1 MKARHLSII
10 ARKEFRGLFNER
22 TILLAVL
29 LQLFIALFSSF
40 LMVGLTSMYDP
51 SSLSKYSRYKYNIA
65 YAGNDSALLGYLE
78 SSPDINSPRDFRVYR
93 MDLSTAVAALKE
105 RKLSAVVYVP
115 DTSPAADEPVKITLY
130 TLTNDLQSAIVDVKL
145 KDVFLKYEKDLRQVR
160 GSRLSEQPV
169 PVRIPK
175 TTGGGDFY
183 EFVYGLLIPLLVFMP
198 AIIASALVIDLITE
212 EYQHET
218 LETLISTPITFSE
231 MVWGKVLACELL
243 VPIQAGAWLLLLMV
257 NGIAIENAGLILLQ
271 VVVSSLILI
280 LLGALT
286 ALHYRERTAAQ
297 FIFSTALVV
306 VILFVLALP
315 SNPLN
320 LLTRLAVGTAGP
332 EQWIVLGA
340 TGVIVIVLGYLTQ
353 KYAERVGK
361 SHHTG

>member
-10 ARKEFRGLFNER
+10 AKKEFRGLFNER

-51 SSLSKYSRYKYNIA
+51 SSLSKYSRYQYNIA
-65 YAGNDSALLGYLE
+65 YAGNDSAVLGYLE
-78 SSPDINSPRDFRVYR
+78 NSPDFRVYP
-93 MDLSTAVAALKE
+93 MDLSTGVTALKE

-115 DTSPAADEPVKITLY
+115 DTSPSAEEPIKITLY

-145 KDVFLKYEKDLRQVR
+145 KEIFLSYEKYLRLVR
-160 GSRLSEQPV
+160 QERLSELPLPLQV
-169 PVRIPK
+169 PK
-175 TTGGGDFY
+175 TSGGGDFY

-218 LETLISTPITFSE
+218 LETLISTPVTFSE

-257 NGIAIENAGLILLQ
+257 NGIAIENAGVILLQ
-271 VVVSSLILI
+271 VVVTSLILI
-280 LLGALT
+280 LLGTLT

-306 VILFVLALP
+306 VILFALALP

-332 EQWIVLGA
+332 EQWLVLAA
-340 TGVIVIVLGYLTQ
+340 TGGIVILLGYLTQ

-361 SHHTG
+361 SHHAG

>member
-10 ARKEFRGLFNER
+10 AKKEFRGLFNER

-29 LQLFIALFSSF
+29 LQLFIAMFSSF

-65 YAGNDSALLGYLE
+65 YAGNNSAVLEYLQ
-78 SSPDINSPRDFRVYR
+78 SSPDFRVYP
-93 MDLSTAVAALKE
+93 MDLSTGVAALKE
-105 RKLSAVVYVP
+105 RKLSAVIYVP
-115 DTSPAADEPVKITLY
+115 DTSPSADEPVKITLY

-145 KDVFLKYEKDLRQVR
+145 KDIFLKYEKDLRQIRVD
-160 GSRLSEQPV
+160 RLSEQPIPIQV
-169 PVRIPK
+169 PK

-218 LETLISTPITFSE
+218 LETLISTPVTFSE

-257 NGIAIENAGLILLQ
+257 NGIAIQNAGLILLQ
-271 VVVSSLILI
+271 VVVTSLILI

-332 EQWIVLGA
+332 EQWLVLAA
-340 TGVIVIVLGYLTQ
+340 TVGIIIILGYVTQ
-353 KYAERVGK
+353 KYAEKVGK

>member
-10 ARKEFRGLFNER
+10 AKKEFRGLFNER

-29 LQLFIALFSSF
+29 LQLFIAMFSSF

-51 SSLSKYSRYKYNIA
+51 SSLSKYSRYKYNVA
-65 YAGNDSALLGYLE
+65 YAGNDSAVLDYLQT
-78 SSPDINSPRDFRVYR
+78 SPDFRVYP
-93 MDLSTAVAALKE
+93 MDLSTGVAALKE
-105 RKLSAVVYVP
+105 RKLSAVIYVP

-145 KDVFLKYEKDLRQVR
+145 KDIFLKYEKDLRLIRVD
-160 GSRLSEQPV
+160 RLSEQPIPIQV
-169 PVRIPK
+169 PK

-218 LETLISTPITFSE
+218 LETLISTPVTFSE

-257 NGIAIENAGLILLQ
+257 NGIVIENAGLILLQ
-271 VVVSSLILI
+271 VVVTSLILI
-280 LLGALT
+280 LLGAIT
-286 ALHYRERTAAQ
+286 AIHYRERTAAQ
-297 FIFSTALVV
+297 FIFSTSLVV

-332 EQWIVLGA
+332 EQWLVLAA
-340 TGVIVIVLGYLTQ
+340 TGGIIVILGYLTQ
-353 KYAERVGK
+353 KYAEKVGK
-361 SHHTG
+361 SHHSG

>member
-10 ARKEFRGLFNER
+10 AKKEFRGLFNER

-51 SSLSKYSRYKYNIA
+51 SSLSKYSHYKYNIA
-65 YAGNDSALLGYLE
+65 YAGNDSAVLEYLE
-78 SSPDINSPRDFRVYR
+78 SSPDFRVYP
-93 MDLSTAVAALKE
+93 MDLSTGVAALKE
-105 RKLSAVVYVP
+105 RKLSAVIYVP
-115 DTSPAADEPVKITLY
+115 DTSPSADEPVKITLY
-130 TLTNDLQSAIVDVKL
+130 SLTNDLQSAIVDVKL
-145 KDVFLKYEKDLRQVR
+145 KDIFLKYEKDLRAVR
-160 GSRLSEQPV
+160 AFRLSEQPV
-169 PVRIPK
+169 PLQIPK
-175 TTGGGDFY
+175 TSGGGDFY

-231 MVWGKVLACELL
+231 IVWGKVLACELL
-243 VPIQAGAWLLLLMV
+243 VPVQAGAWLLLLMV
-257 NGIAIENAGLILLQ
+257 NGIAIENAGLILVQ
-271 VVVSSLILI
+271 VVVTSLILI

-306 VILFVLALP
+306 VILFTLALP

-332 EQWIVLGA
+332 EQWLMLAATGGIIVL
-340 TGVIVIVLGYLTQ
+340 LGFLTQ

>member
-10 ARKEFRGLFNER
+10 AKKEFRGLFNER

-51 SSLSKYSRYKYNIA
+51 SSLSKYSHYKYNIA
-65 YAGNDSALLGYLE
+65 YAGNDSALLEYLE
-78 SSPDINSPRDFRVYR
+78 SSPDFRVYP
-93 MDLSTAVAALKE
+93 MDLSTGVAALKE
-105 RKLSAVVYVP
+105 RKLSAVIYVP
-115 DTSPAADEPVKITLY
+115 DTSPSADEPVKITLY
-130 TLTNDLQSAIVDVKL
+130 SLTNDLQSAIVDVKL
-145 KDVFLKYEKDLRQVR
+145 KDIFLKYEKDLRAVR
-160 GSRLSEQPV
+160 AFRLSEQPLPLQV
-169 PVRIPK
+169 PK
-175 TTGGGDFY
+175 TSGGGDFY

-231 MVWGKVLACELL
+231 MVWGKVLACEVL

-257 NGIAIENAGLILLQ
+257 NGIAIENAGLILVQ
-271 VVVSSLILI
+271 VVVTSLILI

-306 VILFVLALP
+306 VILFTLALP

-332 EQWIVLGA
+332 EQWLVLAATGGIIVVLGF
-340 TGVIVIVLGYLTQ
+340 LTQ

-361 SHHTG
+361 SHQTG

>member
-10 ARKEFRGLFNER
+10 AKKEFRGLFNER

-51 SSLSKYSRYKYNIA
+51 SSLSQYSRYKYNIA
-65 YAGNDSALLGYLE
+65 YAGNDSAVLEYLQ
-78 SSPDINSPRDFRVYR
+78 SSRDFRVYP
-93 MDLSTAVAALKE
+93 MDLSTGVAALKE
-105 RKLSAVVYVP
+105 RKLSAVIYVP
-115 DTSPAADEPVKITLY
+115 DTSPLADEPVKITLY
-130 TLTNDLQSAIVDVKL
+130 SLTNDLQSAIVDVKL
-145 KDVFLKYEKDLRQVR
+145 KDIFLKYENDLRLIR
-160 GSRLSEQPV
+160 EYRLSEQPIPLQV
-169 PVRIPK
+169 PK

-218 LETLISTPITFSE
+218 LETLISTPVTFSE
-231 MVWGKVLACELL
+231 MVWGKVLACEVL

-271 VVVSSLILI
+271 VVVTSLILI

-306 VILFVLALP
+306 VILFALALP

-332 EQWIVLGA
+332 EQWLVLAA
-340 TGVIVIVLGYLTQ
+340 TGGIIVILGYLTQ
-353 KYAERVGK
+353 KYAERVGR

>member
-10 ARKEFRGLFNER
+10 AKKEFRGLFNER

-29 LQLFIALFSSF
+29 LQLFIAMFSSF

-51 SSLSKYSRYKYNIA
+51 SSLSKYSHFKYNIA
-65 YAGNDSALLGYLE
+65 YAGNDSAVFGYLE
-78 SSPDINSPRDFRVYR
+78 SSPDFRVYP
-93 MDLSTAVAALKE
+93 MELSTGVAALKE
-105 RKLSAVVYVP
+105 RKLSAVIYVP
-115 DTSPAADEPVKITLY
+115 DTSPAADDPVKITLY

-145 KDVFLKYEKDLRQVR
+145 KDIFLKYEKDLRLIRVD
-160 GSRLSEQPV
+160 RLSEQPI
-169 PVRIPK
+169 PIQIPK
-175 TTGGGDFY
+175 TSGGGDFY

-218 LETLISTPITFSE
+218 LETLISTPVTFSE

-257 NGIAIENAGLILLQ
+257 NGIVIENAALILLQ
-271 VVVSSLILI
+271 VVVTSLILI
-280 LLGALT
+280 LLGAIT
-286 ALHYRERTAAQ
+286 AIHYRERTAAQ
-297 FIFSTALVV
+297 FIFSTSLVV

-332 EQWIVLGA
+332 ELWLVLAA
-340 TGVIVIVLGYLTQ
+340 TGGIIIILGYLTH
-353 KYAERVGK
+353 KYAEKVGK
-361 SHHTG
+361 SHHSG

>member
-10 ARKEFRGLFNER
+10 AKKEFRGLLNER

-51 SSLSKYSRYKYNIA
+51 SSLSKFSHYRYNIA
-65 YAGNDSALLGYLE
+65 YSGNDSAVLTYLQA
-78 SSPDINSPRDFRVYR
+78 SPDFRVYK
-93 MDLSTAVAALKE
+93 MDLSTGVAALKE
-105 RKLSAVVYVP
+105 RKLSAVIYMP
-115 DTSPAADEPVKITLY
+115 GTLPAADDPIKITLY

-145 KDVFLKYEKDLRQVR
+145 KDIFLKYEKDLRQVR
-160 GSRLSEQPV
+160 IDRLSEHPIPV
-169 PVRIPK
+169 QIPK
-175 TTGGGDFY
+175 ASGGGDFY

-218 LETLISTPITFSE
+218 LETLISTPVTFSE

-243 VPIQAGAWLLLLMV
+243 VPIQAGAWLLLLMI
-257 NGIAIENAGLILLQ
+257 NGIAIQNAGLILLQ
-271 VVVSSLILI
+271 VVVTSLILI

-340 TGVIVIVLGYLTQ
+340 TVVIIIVLGYLTQ